1 MHGTD
6 LPPRAAAPQQ
16 IIRGDAEVI
25 RKKAKRQ
32 RWDIDLSIFHSLI
45 MDKGNLKHFCHIR
58 LPQMPFIPQ
67 GTQSFSKYF

>member
-1 MHGTD
+1 
-6 LPPRAAAPQQ
+6 
-16 IIRGDAEVI
+16 
-25 RKKAKRQ
+25 
-32 RWDIDLSIFHSLI
+32 